1 LLGLRLDGHLQE
13 LAVCGSLEL
22 VLGNFLS
29 AEENIEVHGDSLEA
43 EHVVSVGRDLDF
55 ELGRLLSTSSVIVE
69 FNAEFEA

>member
-1 LLGLRLDGHLQE
+1 LLSLGLNRHFQE

-22 VLGNFLS
+22 VLRHFLS

-43 EHVVSVGRDLDF
+43 EHVVSVGRDLNF
-55 ELGRLLSTSSVIVE
+55 ELGRLLGAGSVIVQ

>member
-1 LLGLRLDGHLQE
+1 LLGLGLDCHFQE

-22 VLGNFLS
+22 VLGHFLS

-55 ELGRLLSTSSVIVE
+55 ELGRFLNASGVVVQ